1 MPYVV
6 KMELGLLGA
15 WWDTG
20 EPVTQARQ
28 AKKAQLFCFVL
39 VLFHWPIFGW
49 WAIPEKDWERPLS
62 NDFDHGAQR

>member
-1 MPYVV
+1 MLANDGHGLGHVV

-49 WAIPEKDWERPLS
+49 FALLAFNVD
-62 NDFDHGAQR
+62 